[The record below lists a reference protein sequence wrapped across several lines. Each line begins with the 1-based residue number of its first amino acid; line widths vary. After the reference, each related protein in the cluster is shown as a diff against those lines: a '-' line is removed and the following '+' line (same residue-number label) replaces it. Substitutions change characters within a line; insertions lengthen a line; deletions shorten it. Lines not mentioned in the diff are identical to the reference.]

1 MALRL
6 IFAPQRHFA
15 ACHVLPSVI
24 FTDRPGT
31 NVQGEISILHVHER
45 HLSRLLPARRQRQSD
60 IRDYA
65 PILDSIT
72 DDPEIDFARD

>member
-15 ACHVLPSVI
+15 ACHFLPSVI
-24 FTDRPGT
+24 SMDRSGT
-31 NVQGEISILHVHER
+31 NVQEEISILHVHER
-45 HLSRLLPARRQRQSD
+45 RLSRLLPVRRQRQSD

-65 PILDSIT
+65 PILVPTT